1 MFRDII
7 NDVIKRLSDAG
18 VRNIYSAFD
27 ALSVSDKGGSYYTI
41 VGLSGFTS
49 GRPVYSQFAAY
60 IPYTMRLELT
70 VTAPEN
76 CLLSQLYSYFEEQ
89 IMMKWCGDHLDDYRR
104 EYNRIH
110 LDHFL
115 TSITVKPVSSI
126 SRIAICA
133 ELTVKGMYK
142 AEKED

>member
-18 VRNIYSAFD
+18 VRHIYSAFD
-27 ALSVSDKGGSYYTI
+27 ALPVSGKGGSFYTI
-41 VGLSGFTS
+41 AGLSGFTS
-49 GRPVYSQFAAY
+49 GRPVYSQFTAY

-76 CLLSQLYSYFEEQ
+76 CPLSKLYSYFEEQ
-89 IMMKWCGDHLDDYRR
+89 IMTRLSSLTD
-104 EYNRIH
+104 

-115 TSITVKPVSSI
+115 TSVTVKPVGSI

-133 ELTVKGMYK
+133 ELTINGMYK
-142 AEKED
+142 AEKEE

>member
-1 MFRDII
+1 MFRDVIS
-7 NDVIKRLSDAG
+7 DVIKRLSDAG

-76 CLLSQLYSYFEEQ
+76 CPLSQLYSYFEEQ
-89 IMMKWCGDHLDDYRR
+89 IMTRLSSLTD
-104 EYNRIH
+104 